1 MYKGRGLDRVRVAG
15 VGFGPRPD
23 RCAVG
28 IDRLDV
34 HDSAAPPAAPAA
46 TASVVVVVRVPAVPV
61 VVALAPRPTADEADQ
76 RLPERRRSPFAGVA
90 AREEE
95 AIVPRRPRAHEQENA
110 EQHEPLIV
118 YYRLGEIIR
127 VKNAAVVDDGATAQ
141 MASRLRSSLEG
152 SPRSLI
158 LAKWQLRSDHC

>member
-1 MYKGRGLDRVRVAG
+1 MRVAG
-15 VGFGPRPD
+15 VGLGPRPD

-28 IDRLDV
+28 VDRLDV
-34 HDSAAPPAAPAA
+34 DDSAAPPAATAA
-46 TASVVVVVRVPAVPV
+46 TASLIVVWVMALVTVI
-61 VVALAPRPTADEADQ
+61 VALAPRPTADEADQ

-141 MASRLRSSLEG
+141 MPLRLCDLRSSLEG

>member
-1 MYKGRGLDRVRVAG
+1 MRVAR

-23 RCAVG
+23 RRAVG
-28 IDRLDV
+28 VDRLDV
-34 HDSAAPPAAPAA
+34 DGPAAPATAA
-46 TASVVVVVRVPAVPV
+46 TAAGVVVVGVPAVPV

-76 RLPERRRSPFAGVA
+76 RLPERRRSPFTGLA

-141 MASRLRSSLEG
+141 MPLRLCDLRSSLEG